1 MKMATA
7 KTESARPGRP
17 RCFCEE
23 TALDAAMRVFWEKGY
38 EGASLTDLTEAM
50 GINRPSLYAA
60 FGDKEALF
68 LKAMA
73 RYAEGPAEY
82 LRTALAAP
90 TARLVV
96 EALVNGAVELLGNSA
111 NPRGCLSINGALAAG
126 HDTERIK
133 SALVQWRKQ
142 GEAEIRKRLKR
153 AQSEGDLPANLDAG
167 DITRYIATILNG
179 LGVQAS
185 NGASKAQMARV
196 AQMALQTLPF

>member
-1 MKMATA
+1 MNMATA
-7 KTESARPGRP
+7 KIEPARPGRP

-38 EGASLTDLTEAM
+38 EGASLADITEAM

-60 FGDKEALF
+60 FGDKESLF

-73 RYAEGPAEY
+73 RYAEGPAAY

-96 EALVNGAVELLGNSA
+96 EALVNGAVELLGNSD
-111 NPRGCLSINGALAAG
+111 NPRGCLSVNGALAAG
-126 HDTERIK
+126 HEAERIK
-133 SALVQWRKQ
+133 SALVEWRKR

-153 AQSEGDLPANLDAG
+153 AQSEGDLPTNLDAG

-185 NGASKAQMARV
+185 NGASKTQMVRV
-196 AQMALQTLPF
+196 AQMALQALPF

>member
-111 NPRGCLSINGALAAG
+111 NPRGCLSVNGALAAG
-126 HDTERIK
+126 HEAERIK

-142 GEAEIRKRLKR
+142 GEAEIRKRLKQ
-153 AQSEGDLPANLDAG
+153 AQSEGDLPANLDTG

>member
-1 MKMATA
+1 MSMETA

-38 EGASLTDLTEAM
+38 EGASLADITEAM

-60 FGDKEALF
+60 FGDKESLF
-68 LKAMA
+68 IKAMA
-73 RYAEGPAEY
+73 RYAEGPPGY
-82 LRTALAAP
+82 LSAALATP

-111 NPRGCLSINGALAAG
+111 NPRGCLSVNGALAAG
-126 HDTERIK
+126 HEAERIK
-133 SALVQWRKQ
+133 SALVEWRKR

-185 NGASKAQMARV
+185 NGASKAQMVRV
-196 AQMALQTLPF
+196 AQMALQALPF

>member
-1 MKMATA
+1 M
-7 KTESARPGRP
+7 
-17 RCFCEE
+17 
-23 TALDAAMRVFWEKGY
+23 
-38 EGASLTDLTEAM
+38 
-50 GINRPSLYAA
+50 
-60 FGDKEALF
+60 
-68 LKAMA
+68 
-73 RYAEGPAEY
+73 
-82 LRTALAAP
+82 
-90 TARLVV
+90 
-96 EALVNGAVELLGNSA
+96 LGNSA

-153 AQSEGDLPANLDAG
+153 AQSEGDLPANLDTG

>member
-96 EALVNGAVELLGNSA
+96 EALVNGAVELLGNSD
-111 NPRGCLSINGALAAG
+111 NPRGCLSVNGALAAG
-126 HDTERIK
+126 HEAERIK
-133 SALVQWRKQ
+133 SALVEWRKR

-153 AQSEGDLPANLDAG
+153 AQSEGDLPTNLDAG

-185 NGASKAQMARV
+185 NGASKAQMTRV
-196 AQMALQTLPF
+196 AQMALQALPF

>member
-153 AQSEGDLPANLDAG
+153 AQSEGDLPANLDTG

>member
-96 EALVNGAVELLGNSA
+96 EALVNGAV
-111 NPRGCLSINGALAAG
+111 
-126 HDTERIK
+126 
-133 SALVQWRKQ
+133 
-142 GEAEIRKRLKR
+142 
-153 AQSEGDLPANLDAG
+153 
-167 DITRYIATILNG
+167 
-179 LGVQAS
+179 
-185 NGASKAQMARV
+185 
-196 AQMALQTLPF
+196 